1 MTPIIINFVVDLKL
15 IIYMATIE
23 FRLSSKVNP
32 EGRQEIMIRLFHGK
46 KFNLRSKSRIFVDPS
61 FFEYYVNRDAT
72 FKNYGV
78 EIPFKVITARKDE
91 AEKNGWDWY
100 DRGIIVINSRVQ
112 TPEVKEARKAEKKL
126 SLLKTFITDSL
137 QNANIDNVD
146 SKWLKSIVDLFHDGE
161 KIDKEKEAKRGLLNR
176 FKQMIEGNEL
186 LTKNGTPITEGRRA
200 HYRVMYGIL
209 FRYLTINDKTEIKI
223 EDVDKDFLLDL
234 RDFIINENV
243 FVEDKK
249 WKHLYK
255 GMKVNNIP
263 SEPRSLNTA
272 SMKMKVLQTFF
283 KIIFANGEIEVNPFD
298 RFTQAQ
304 HAGLFK
310 GEDKEPF
317 SLELSELK
325 AIINKDV
332 PKHLQPI
339 KDAFLVQCALGCR
352 VSDFAKMGM
361 PNIVVADNV
370 PFVEYASQKT
380 GMPTKTPIVPF
391 ALHIIKD
398 NDFKFPIL
406 RNVNGSYG
414 YNKLI
419 KSLLKECGINRE
431 IVTGK
436 KEGRLVKSPLWQL
449 ASSKLPRKV
458 NVTLTT
464 KIQLHTS
471 VAGLHKEGSSA
482 IGNYLALSDS
492 DRYLLMCRAFGEE
505 PVKVGKDLRII
516 GKM

>member
-1 MTPIIINFVVDLKL
+1 
-15 IIYMATIE
+15 MATLE

-46 KFNLRSKSRIFVDPS
+46 KFNLRSKSRIFIEPS
-61 FFEYYVNRDAT
+61 FFEYYVNREGT
-72 FKNYGV
+72 RKTYGV
-78 EIPFKVITARKDE
+78 EVPAKVVTARADE
-91 AEKNGWDWY
+91 AEKNGWELFE
-100 DRGIIVINSRVQ
+100 RGEIVINNRIQ
-112 TPEVKEARKAEKKL
+112 TPEVKDARKAEKRL
-126 SLLKTFITDSL
+126 SELKSFIIDSL
-137 QNANIDNVD
+137 ENANIDNVD
-146 SKWLKSIVDLFHDGE
+146 SKWLKSVVDLFHDGE
-161 KIDKEKEAKRGLLNR
+161 KIDKEKAAKRGLLNR
-176 FKQMIEGNEL
+176 FNQMIEGNEL

-200 HYRVMYGIL
+200 HYKVMFGIL
-209 FRYLTINDKTEIKI
+209 FRYLTISGKTEINI
-223 EDVDKDFLLDL
+223 NEVDKDFLLDL

-249 WKHLYK
+249 WKYLYK
-255 GMKVNNIP
+255 NMKVNNLP
-263 SEPRSLNTA
+263 SEPRSLNTV

-283 KIIFANGEIEVNPFD
+283 KIIFSNGEIEVNPFD

-317 SLELSELK
+317 SLELSELR
-325 AIINKDV
+325 AIINNEV
-332 PKHLQPI
+332 PTFLKPI

-352 VSDFAKMGM
+352 VSDFAKMRM
-361 PNIVVADNV
+361 QNVIVADNV
-370 PFVEYASQKT
+370 AFVEYASQKT
-380 GMPTKTPIVPF
+380 GMPTRTPIVPF
-391 ALHIIKD
+391 ALRIIKA
-398 NDFKFPIL
+398 NDFNFPIL

-436 KEGRLVKSPLWQL
+436 EEGRLVKTPLWQL

-464 KIQLHTS
+464 RVQLHTS

-505 PVKVGKDLRII
+505 PVKVSKDLRII